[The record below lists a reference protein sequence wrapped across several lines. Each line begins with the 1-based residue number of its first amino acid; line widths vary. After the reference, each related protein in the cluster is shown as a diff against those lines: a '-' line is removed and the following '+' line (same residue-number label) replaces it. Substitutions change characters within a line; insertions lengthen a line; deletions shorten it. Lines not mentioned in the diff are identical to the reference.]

1 MRDAATGKSRGFAF
15 LTFADANV
23 VDEVASRHH
32 QLDGKNVGKR
42 GFFFFFLEY
51 YFSAKAVTFVQLHL
65 ADDMYDDL
73 QKLCVLD

>member
-42 GFFFFFLEY
+42 GFFFFFFGIL
-51 YFSAKAVTFVQLHL
+51 F
-65 ADDMYDDL
+65 
-73 QKLCVLD
+73 LC

>member
-15 LTFADANV
+15 LTFADPNV

-42 GFFFFFLEY
+42 VFFLFLEY
-51 YFSAKAVTFVQLHL
+51 YSSAKAAAFAQLHL

-73 QKLCVLD
+73 QNYVF